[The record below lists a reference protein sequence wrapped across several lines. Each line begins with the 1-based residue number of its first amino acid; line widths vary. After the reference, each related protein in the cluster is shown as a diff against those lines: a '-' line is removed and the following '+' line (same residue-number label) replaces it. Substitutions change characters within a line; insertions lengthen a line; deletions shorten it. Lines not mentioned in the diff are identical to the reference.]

1 LLRVFAVVG
10 ADKLLEELKR
20 RNNFMKQIKKE
31 SGFSLIETIMA
42 LVILLIGIL
51 STMTAI
57 SFSVLSMQESEK
69 RVLSKEI
76 ARSTME
82 TIFSIRDLLAFDP
95 QVGDV
100 YNWNAIQVLSG
111 SNGGIFLSGW
121 NPVRENPGDDGIFG
135 TADDACAAANACVVG
150 TYTNSSAVI
159 PGYERQI
166 EVFDI
171 TENGVVRK
179 RRITVSVRYFVGQL
193 QRTEVESTIVANLPV
208 N

>member
-1 LLRVFAVVG
+1 
-10 ADKLLEELKR
+10 
-20 RNNFMKQIKKE
+20 MKQKRKE

-82 TIFSIRDLLAFDP
+82 TIFSIRDLLAFDT
-95 QVGDV
+95 QTDDYWTV
-100 YNWNAIQVLSG
+100 IQVSSG
-111 SNGGIFLSGW
+111 SNGGVFLSGW

-135 TADDACAAANACVVG
+135 TADDACAAAAACVVG
-150 TYTNSSAVI
+150 TYTNSSAVV

-171 TENGVVRK
+171 TENGVIRK
-179 RRITVSVRYFVGQL
+179 RRITVSVRYYVGQL
-193 QRTEVESTIVANLPV
+193 QRTEIETTIVANLPV